1 MSWFKKNT
9 QQKNRIEDMTPLEQ
23 VTDLLVCLQLA
34 DNRIDYSEKEAWNAA
49 LKRLFPDYNQ
59 ERAEAAMLRSF
70 TSIEKLD
77 NRQRINRLE
86 QIITGLIQFYSTD
99 KVRNEILP
107 ELVKLIEADGIVM
120 SSESDMLKTI
130 EEIITQTGNYR

>member
-9 QQKNRIEDMTPLEQ
+9 QQKNRIEDITPLEQ